1 MLSLGLT
8 PGPAGSP
15 RPRGRRGQPPP
26 TSPPPPPPRSQPREA
41 PGGGSTRAHRRAGP
55 FCSGLSRQA
64 RTSRASSL
72 SALFSVLS
80 LTPRLP
86 LPPSRGTQPCGM
98 PPAHSSPPGPSLWAP
113 WRSLSARDGPWCTGL
128 AVRAPPDE
136 DSALGS
142 TLRGA
147 PFTLLEGSAQNH
159 WLHIPKQPNRSCK
172 AILEMPLRL
181 KNSKAI
187 WR

>member
-26 TSPPPPPPRSQPREA
+26 PPHSPPTPVTAQRGAWRREYPRSQA
-41 PGGGSTRAHRRAGP
+41 GRAVLLRAQQASPHLPSFVPFGP
-55 FCSGLSRQA
+55 LQCPFAYTQA
-64 RTSRASSL
+64 
-72 SALFSVLS
+72 
-80 LTPRLP
+80 P